1 MGRLLRLLALL
12 LLRPLR
18 REAFRVAVSVLGV
31 ALGVAVPVAIRL
43 ANESVLSAFAKGVD
57 AVAGRATLTVQ
68 AGELGVPEELFP
80 LLRADPAVAHA
91 SPLIQILAA
100 VQGLPGEL
108 LLVLGVD
115 VLSEQAF
122 RDYRLAHPPATGEPL
137 TLLTE
142 PDAIFLARRFAE
154 ARGLEIGGRLTLLTP
169 AGPRAFRV
177 RGLLEAEGP
186 AGALDGRFALLDIA
200 AVQVAF
206 QKLGRLDR
214 VDLSLKPG
222 ADPVAVAGRLRT
234 MLPAGLTVER
244 PAARTTQVEE
254 MLASFHLNLT
264 VLSLIA
270 LLTGCF
276 LVYNTMGIAVLR
288 RRRSLGVLRALG
300 LSRRGVAA
308 LIAGEA
314 ALLGAVGGLLGAL
327 VGGALSRAAVTA
339 MARTVSQLYAF
350 VRPEPP
356 ALTAGTLAL
365 GLLAGLGA
373 ALLAAAGPARLAA
386 AVSPREALTP
396 APLLRRPRTAAAA
409 AAGAALLALAALL
422 ARPGPIGT
430 PPVGGYLA
438 ALAAVLGAALL
449 SPALLRALAAAGRPL
464 LPVLPVPA
472 GLALL
477 SLRRAVRRN
486 AVAVSAMMVGLAM
499 LVSVSTM
506 IRSFRATVEA
516 WIGQSIRADF
526 VLSPAGR
533 YLKGA
538 DARLPADLL
547 RTLATVEGV
556 EALDPFRGI
565 RVEDGRGG
573 RFLLASGDFAVHA
586 RYGRVLMVGGDAP
599 AILRA
604 AQEAGAV
611 VVSET
616 FALRYGVR
624 VGEQISLPTPRGP
637 VRLSV
642 AGIFYDYTTEG
653 GLVVMDRPLFTRLI
667 GDPFLSSVAIYLKP
681 GADSEVIRRRILEA
695 LPGREDLLLLANRA
709 LKARVLEIFDQTFA
723 ITYALEFIA
732 LVVAALGIL
741 NAQMAAVL
749 ERQREVG
756 ILRAVGCSRRQ
767 VLAMVLAEAGL
778 LGVAANLLGAAV
790 GLALSAILIYV
801 INFQSFGWSIQF
813 HFPTREVVQVT
824 ALALG
829 TALFAGAVPASVA
842 AALPP
847 VEALR
852 HE

>member
-1 MGRLLRLLALL
+1 MGRLPHLLSLL

-18 REAFRVAVSVLGV
+18 REPFRVAVSVLGV
-31 ALGVAVPVAIRL
+31 ALGVAVPVAIHL
-43 ANESVLSAFAKGVD
+43 ANESVLSAFARGVE
-57 AVAGRATLTVQ
+57 AVAGRAELTVH
-68 AGELGVPEELFP
+68 AGELGIPEELFP

-91 SPLIQILAA
+91 SPLIEVLAP
-100 VQGLPGEL
+100 VQGMPGEL

-122 RDYRLAHPPATGEPL
+122 RDYRLADRPVAADPL
-137 TLLTE
+137 ALLTDPE
-142 PDAIFLARRFAE
+142 ALLLARRFAE
-154 ARGLEIGGRLTLLTP
+154 AHGLEVGGRLTLLTP

-177 RGLLEAEGP
+177 RGLLTAEGP
-186 AGALDGRFALLDIA
+186 AVALDGRLAILDIA
-200 AVQVAF
+200 TAQVQF

-214 VDLSLKPG
+214 VDLLLKPG
-222 ADPVAVAGRLRT
+222 TDPVAVAARLRAT
-234 MLPAGLTVER
+234 LPAGLTVER
-244 PAARTTQVEE
+244 PAARTTQVEA
-254 MLASFHLNLT
+254 MLASFRLNLT

-276 LVYNTMGIAVLR
+276 LIYNTMGIAVLR
-288 RRRSLGVLRALG
+288 RRRSLGILRALG
-300 LSRRGVAA
+300 VSSQGVAA
-308 LIAGEA
+308 LVAGEA
-314 ALLGAVGGLLGAL
+314 ALLGAAGGLLGAL
-327 VGGALSRAAVTA
+327 AGGVLSRAAVTA

-356 ALTAGTLAL
+356 VLTVGTLGL
-365 GLLAGLGA
+365 GLLAGLAA

-386 AVSPREALTP
+386 AVSARETLTP
-396 APLLRRPRTAAAA
+396 GTLLRRPRTAAAA
-409 AAGAALLALAALL
+409 AAGAALLGLAALL
-422 ARPGPIGT
+422 ARPGPIET
-430 PPVGGYLA
+430 PPVEGYLA
-438 ALAAVLGAALL
+438 ALAAVLGGALL

-464 LPVLPVPA
+464 LHILPVPA

-477 SLRRAVRRN
+477 SLRRAVHRN
-486 AVAVSAMMVGLAM
+486 AVATSAMMVGLAM
-499 LVSVSTM
+499 LVSVSTLV
-506 IRSFRATVEA
+506 RSFRATVEA

-538 DARLPADLL
+538 DGRLPADLL
-547 RTLATVEGV
+547 RTLAAVEGV

-586 RYGRVLMVGGDAP
+586 RYGRLLMVDGDAP

-604 AQEAGAV
+604 AREAGAV
-611 VVSET
+611 VISET

-624 VGEQISLPTPRGP
+624 AGDRITLPTPRGP
-637 VRLSV
+637 VRLPV

-667 GDPFLSSVAIYLKP
+667 GDPFVSSVAIYLSP
-681 GADSEVIRRRILEA
+681 GADPDAVRRRILEA
-695 LPGREDLLLLANRA
+695 VPGRGDLLLLANRA

-767 VLAMVLAEAGL
+767 ILAMVLAEAGL
-778 LGVAANLLGAAV
+778 LGIAANLLGAAV
-790 GLALSAILIYV
+790 GLALSAILIHV

-813 HFPTREVVQVT
+813 HFPTREVIQVT

>member
-1 MGRLLRLLALL
+1 MGRLPRLLALL

-43 ANESVLSAFAKGVD
+43 ANESVLTAFARGVD
-57 AVAGRATLTVQ
+57 AVAGRAALTVH

-80 LLRADPAVAHA
+80 LLQADPAVAHA
-91 SPLIQILAA
+91 SPLIQVLAP
-100 VQGLPGEL
+100 VQGMPAEL

-122 RDYRLAHPPATGEPL
+122 RDYRLADPPATADPL
-137 TLLTE
+137 TLLTDPE
-142 PDAIFLARRFAE
+142 AILLARRFAE
-154 ARGLEIGGRLTLLTP
+154 AHGLEVGGRLTLLTP

-177 RGLLEAEGP
+177 QGLLTAEGP
-186 AGALDGRFALLDIA
+186 AVALDGRFALLDIA
-200 AVQVAF
+200 TAQVEF

-214 VDLSLKPG
+214 VDLLLRPG
-222 ADPVAVAGRLRT
+222 TDPVAIAARLRAA
-234 MLPAGLTVER
+234 LPAGLTVER

-254 MLASFHLNLT
+254 MLASFRLNLT

-300 LSRRGVAA
+300 VSRRNVAA

-314 ALLGAVGGLLGAL
+314 ALLGGVGGLLGAL
-327 VGGALSRAAVTA
+327 AGGALSRAAVVA

-386 AVSPREALTP
+386 AVSPREALAP
-396 APLLRRPRTAAAA
+396 ATLLRRPRTAAATG
-409 AAGAALLALAALL
+409 AGAALLALAALL

-438 ALAAVLGAALL
+438 ALAAVLGGALL
-449 SPALLRALAAAGRPL
+449 SPALLRGMAAAGRPL
-464 LPVLPVPA
+464 LGILPVPA

-486 AVAVSAMMVGLAM
+486 AVAASAMMVGLAM

-516 WIGQSIRADF
+516 WIAQSVRADF

-538 DARLPADLL
+538 DGRLPADLL
-547 RTLATVEGV
+547 RPLATVEGV

-586 RYGRVLMVGGDAP
+586 RYGRLLMVGGDAP

-604 AQEAGAV
+604 AREAGAV

-624 VGEQISLPTPRGP
+624 VGGRVSLPTRRGP
-637 VRLSV
+637 VQLPV

-653 GLVVMDRPLFTRLI
+653 GLVVMDRPLFVRLT
-667 GDPFLSSVAIYLKP
+667 GDPFLTSVAIYLRP
-681 GADSEVIRRRILEA
+681 GADPEVVRRRILTA
-695 LPGREDLLLLANRA
+695 VPGREDLLLLANRA

-723 ITYALEFIA
+723 ITYALELIA

-741 NAQMAAVL
+741 NAQMATVL
-749 ERQREVG
+749 ERQRELG

-767 VLAMVLAEAGL
+767 VLATVLAEAGL
-778 LGVAANLLGAAV
+778 LGIAANLLGAAV

-813 HFPTREVVQVT
+813 HFPAREVTQVT

-829 TALFAGAVPASVA
+829 TALVAGAVPAFIA

>member
-1 MGRLLRLLALL
+1 MRRLSRLVALL

-18 REAFRVAVSVLGV
+18 REAFRVTVSVLGV

-43 ANESVLSAFAKGVD
+43 ANESVLSAFARGVD
-57 AVAGRATLTVQ
+57 AVAGRAGLTVH
-68 AGELGVPEELFP
+68 AGELGVPEELFS

-91 SPLIQILAA
+91 SPLIQVLAP
-100 VQGLPGEL
+100 VQGIAGEF

-115 VLSEQAF
+115 LLSERSF
-122 RDYRLAHPPATGEPL
+122 RDYRLADPPPGLDPL
-137 TLLTE
+137 ALLVE
-142 PDAIFLARRFAE
+142 PDAILVAARFAE
-154 ARGLEIGGRLTLLTP
+154 AHGLAAGGRLTLLTP
-169 AGPRAFRV
+169 AGPRPFRI
-177 RGLLEAEGP
+177 RGLLTAEGP
-186 AGALDGRFALLDIA
+186 AVALDGRLALLDIA
-200 AVQVAF
+200 TAQVAF

-214 VDLSLKPG
+214 VDLLLKPG
-222 ADPVAVAGRLRT
+222 ADPAVVAARLRAR
-234 MLPAGLTVER
+234 LPAGLAVER
-244 PAARTTQVEE
+244 PAARTAQVEE
-254 MLASFHLNLT
+254 MLASFRLNLT

-300 LSRRGVAA
+300 FSRRQVAT
-308 LIAGEA
+308 LVVGEA
-314 ALLGAVGGLLGAL
+314 ALLGAAGGLLGTLA
-327 VGGALSRAAVTA
+327 GGALSRAAVVA

-356 ALTAGTLAL
+356 ALTAGTVVL
-365 GLLAGLGA
+365 GLLAGLVA
-373 ALLAAAGPARLAA
+373 ALLAAVGPARLAV
-386 AVSPREALTP
+386 AVSPREAMTS

-409 AAGAALLALAALL
+409 AGGVALLGLGLLL

-438 ALAAVLGAALL
+438 ALAVVLGGALL
-449 SPALLRALAAAGRPL
+449 TPALLLALAAAGRIL
-464 LPVLPVPA
+464 LPALPVPA
-472 GLALL
+472 SLALL

-486 AVAVSAMMVGLAM
+486 AVAASAMMVGLAM

-516 WIGQSIRADF
+516 WIGQSVRADF

-538 DARLPADLL
+538 DGRLPASLL
-547 RTLATVEGV
+547 QTLAAVEGV

-586 RYGRVLMVGGDAP
+586 RYGRLLMVDGDAP

-604 AQEAGAV
+604 AREAGAV
-611 VVSET
+611 VISET

-637 VRLSV
+637 VPVPV

-653 GLVVMDRPLFTRLI
+653 GLVVMDRSLFTRLI
-667 GDPFLSSVAIYLKP
+667 GDPFLSSIGIYLTPDADP
-681 GADSEVIRRRILEA
+681 GVVRRRILTA
-695 LPGREDLLLLANRA
+695 VPGREDLLLLANRA

-732 LVVAALGIL
+732 LLVAALGIL

-749 ERQREVG
+749 ERQRELG
-756 ILRAVGCSRRQ
+756 ILRALGLSRRQ
-767 VLAMVLAEAGL
+767 VLATVLAEAGL
-778 LGVAANLLGAAV
+778 LGIAANLLGAAV
-790 GLALSAILIYV
+790 GLALSMILIYV

-813 HFPTREVVQVT
+813 HFPTREMVQVT
-824 ALALG
+824 ALALA
-829 TALFAGAVPASVA
+829 TALAAGALPASVA

-847 VEALR
+847 VDALR

>member
-122 RDYRLAHPPATGEPL
+122 RDYRLTDPPPALDPL

-186 AGALDGRFALLDIA
+186 AVALDGRFALLDIA

-206 QKLGRLDR
+206 QKLGHLDR

-254 MLASFHLNLT
+254 MLASFRLNLT

-409 AAGAALLALAALL
+409 AAGATLLALAALL

-464 LPVLPVPA
+464 LPFLPVPA

-486 AVAVSAMMVGLAM
+486 AVAASAMMDKVR
-499 LVSVSTM
+499 ST
-506 IRSFRATVEA
+506 
-516 WIGQSIRADF
+516 
-526 VLSPAGR
+526 
-533 YLKGA
+533 
-538 DARLPADLL
+538 
-547 RTLATVEGV
+547 
-556 EALDPFRGI
+556 
-565 RVEDGRGG
+565 
-573 RFLLASGDFAVHA
+573 
-586 RYGRVLMVGGDAP
+586 
-599 AILRA
+599 
-604 AQEAGAV
+604 
-611 VVSET
+611 
-616 FALRYGVR
+616 
-624 VGEQISLPTPRGP
+624 
-637 VRLSV
+637 
-642 AGIFYDYTTEG
+642 
-653 GLVVMDRPLFTRLI
+653 
-667 GDPFLSSVAIYLKP
+667 
-681 GADSEVIRRRILEA
+681 
-695 LPGREDLLLLANRA
+695 
-709 LKARVLEIFDQTFA
+709 
-723 ITYALEFIA
+723 
-732 LVVAALGIL
+732 
-741 NAQMAAVL
+741 
-749 ERQREVG
+749 
-756 ILRAVGCSRRQ
+756 
-767 VLAMVLAEAGL
+767 
-778 LGVAANLLGAAV
+778 
-790 GLALSAILIYV
+790 
-801 INFQSFGWSIQF
+801 
-813 HFPTREVVQVT
+813 
-824 ALALG
+824 
-829 TALFAGAVPASVA
+829 
-842 AALPP
+842 
-847 VEALR
+847 
-852 HE
+852 

>member
-1 MGRLLRLLALL
+1 MGRLARLATLL

-18 REAFRVAVSVLGV
+18 TEAFRVAVSVVGV

-43 ANESVLSAFAKGVD
+43 ANESVLSAFARGVD
-57 AVAGRATLTVQ
+57 AVAGRAALTIH
-68 AGELGVPEELFP
+68 ARDLGVPEEIFP
-80 LLRADPAVAHA
+80 LVRADAAVAHA
-91 SPLIQILAA
+91 SPLIQVLAP
-100 VQGLPGEL
+100 VDGMPGEA

-122 RDYRLAHPPATGEPL
+122 REYHLADRPAGADPL
-137 TLLTE
+137 TLLAE
-142 PDAIFLARRFAE
+142 PEAILLARRFAE
-154 ARGLEIGGRLTLLTP
+154 AKGLAVGGRITLLTP
-169 AGPRAFRV
+169 AGRRAFRI

-186 AGALDGRFALLDIA
+186 AVALDGRLALLDIA
-200 AVQVAF
+200 AAQVEF

-214 VDLSLKPG
+214 VDLVLKPG
-222 ADPVAVAGRLRT
+222 MDAAAVAARLRAT
-234 MLPAGLTVER
+234 LPGGLTVER
-244 PAARTTQVEE
+244 PAARVSQAEQ
-254 MLASFHLNLT
+254 MLASFRLNLT

-270 LLTGCF
+270 LLTGGF
-276 LVYNTMGIAVLR
+276 LVYNTMEIAVLR

-314 ALLGAVGGLLGAL
+314 ALLGVAGGLLGAL
-327 VGGALSRAAVTA
+327 AGGALSRAAVTA
-339 MARTVSQLYAF
+339 MARTVSQLYAY

-356 ALTAGTLAL
+356 ALTADTLLL
-365 GLLAGLGA
+365 GIVAGLGA

-386 AVSPREALTP
+386 GVSPREAL
-396 APLLRRPRTAAAA
+396 AP
-409 AAGAALLALAALL
+409 AALLRLPRVAAASAAGIMLLGAAALL

-438 ALAAVLGAALL
+438 ALAAMLGGAFL
-449 SPALLRALAAAGRPL
+449 SPALLAALAASGRPL
-464 LPVLPVPA
+464 LHILPVPA
-472 GLALL
+472 ALALL

-486 AVAVSAMMVGLAM
+486 AVAASAMMVGLAM

-516 WIGQSIRADF
+516 WIGQSVRADF

-533 YLKGA
+533 YVKGS
-538 DARLPADLL
+538 DARLPADILPA
-547 RTLATVEGV
+547 LAAVEGV

-573 RFLLASGDFAVHA
+573 GFLLASGDFAVHA
-586 RYGRVLMVGGDAP
+586 RYGRILMVGGDGP
-599 AILRA
+599 AVLRA
-604 AQEAGAV
+604 AREAGAV

-624 VGEQISLPTPRGP
+624 AGDRVSLPTPRGP
-637 VRLSV
+637 IRLPV
-642 AGIFYDYTTEG
+642 GGIFYDYTTEG
-653 GLVVMDRPLFTRLI
+653 GLVVMDRSLFTRLL
-667 GDPFLSSVAIYLKP
+667 GDPFLSSVAIYLSP
-681 GADSEVIRRRILEA
+681 GADPEGVRRRILTA
-695 LPGREDLLLLANRA
+695 VPGREDLLLLANRA

-732 LVVAALGIL
+732 LVVAALGVL

-749 ERQREVG
+749 ERQREIG
-756 ILRAVGCSRRQ
+756 ILRAVGFGRRQ
-767 VLAMVLAEAGL
+767 VLGMVLTEAGL
-778 LGVAANLLGAAV
+778 LGVAANLLGVAV
-790 GLALSAILIYV
+790 GLALSAILIHV
-801 INFQSFGWSIQF
+801 INFQSFGWTIQF
-813 HFPTREVVQVT
+813 HFPTREILLVT

-829 TALFAGAVPASVA
+829 TALAAGAIPASVT

-847 VEALR
+847 VEAIR
-852 HE
+852 YE